1 MKLFRSENEV
11 LQDDKEKQQIEKEKQ
26 QLEKEKQE
34 AEKKLRE
41 FYKDIDF
48 INSKEEIEF
57 FEKTRN
63 FSKLSGKHFYTPDL
77 SSGEFR
83 TYYAVAASVFL
94 DFYILDQLSNSRKS
108 IDTLV
113 KQNKELNNKF
123 DMLIDQN
130 RKLENKLEN
139 KLDTLIE
146 QNKELNN
153 KFDQL
158 IEILKSK

>member
-11 LQDDKEKQQIEKEKQ
+11 LQDDKEKQ

-57 FEKTRN
+57 LEKTRN

>member
-1 MKLFRSENEV
+1 MKLFRSENEI
-11 LQDDKEKQQIEKEKQ
+11 LQKDKEKQ
-26 QLEKEKQE
+26 QLEKERQE

-41 FYKDIDF
+41 FYKDINF
-48 INSKEEIEF
+48 TNSEEDIKF
-57 FEKTRN
+57 LEKTRN
-63 FSKLSGKHFYTPDL
+63 FSKLLGKQLYTPDL
-77 SSGEFR
+77 PSGELK
-83 TYYAVAASVFL
+83 TSYAVTASLFL

-113 KQNKELNNKF
+113 KQNKELNA
-123 DMLIDQN
+123 
-130 RKLENKLEN
+130 KLED

>member
-1 MKLFRSENEV
+1 MKLFRSENEI
-11 LQDDKEKQQIEKEKQ
+11 LQKDKEKQ
-26 QLEKEKQE
+26 QLEKERQE

-48 INSKEEIEF
+48 TNSEEEIKLLEKIRNGSKIVSNNF
-57 FEKTRN
+57 FTPQ
-63 FSKLSGKHFYTPDL
+63 FST
-77 SSGEFR
+77 GEYR
-83 TYYAVAASVFL
+83 TYYAVATSLFL

-113 KQNKELNNKF
+113 KQNKELNA
-123 DMLIDQN
+123 
-130 RKLENKLEN
+130 KLED

>member
-34 AEKKLRE
+34 VEKKLRE

-48 INSKEEIEF
+48 TNSEEEIKLLEKIRNGSKIVSNNF
-57 FEKTRN
+57 F
-63 FSKLSGKHFYTPDL
+63 TPQ
-77 SSGEFR
+77 SSTGEYR
-83 TYYAVAASVFL
+83 TYYAVATSLFL

-113 KQNKELNNKF
+113 KQNKELNA
-123 DMLIDQN
+123 
-130 RKLENKLEN
+130 KLED

>member
-1 MKLFRSENEV
+1 MKLFRSENEI
-11 LQDDKEKQQIEKEKQ
+11 LQKDKEKQ
-26 QLEKEKQE
+26 QLEKERQE

-41 FYKDIDF
+41 FYKDINF
-48 INSKEEIEF
+48 TNSEEDIKF
-57 FEKTRN
+57 LEKTRN
-63 FSKLSGKHFYTPDL
+63 FSKLLGKQLYTPDL
-77 SSGEFR
+77 PSGELK
-83 TYYAVAASVFL
+83 TSYAVTASLFL
-94 DFYILDQLSNSRKS
+94 DFYILNQLSSSRKS

-113 KQNKELNNKF
+113 KQNKELNA
-123 DMLIDQN
+123 
-130 RKLENKLEN
+130 KLED

>member
-41 FYKDIDF
+41 FYKDINF
-48 INSKEEIEF
+48 TNSEEDIKF
-57 FEKTRN
+57 LEKTRN
-63 FSKLSGKHFYTPDL
+63 FSKLLGKQLYTPDL
-77 SSGEFR
+77 PSGELK
-83 TYYAVAASVFL
+83 TSYAVTASLFL
-94 DFYILDQLSNSRKS
+94 DFYILNQLSSSRKS
-108 IDTLV
+108 IDALV
-113 KQNKELNNKF
+113 EQNKELNNKF
-123 DMLIDQN
+123 DMLIN
-130 RKLENKLEN
+130 
-139 KLDTLIE
+139 
-146 QNKELNN
+146 QNKELND